1 MNSFSVPVHFFPVGL
16 LALVFVLNMALM
28 PFGALYSLT
37 KTMLYWLILIH
48 HFQNSSE
55 SKLDFVL

>member
-37 KTMLYWLILIH
+37 K
-48 HFQNSSE
+48 FE
-55 SKLDFVL
+55 VSKKSIQQAGALGKD